1 MVWLKR
7 SLLMIKA
14 KKVKHNMKGE
24 PVTDKIF
31 GSLVLTSQMQAVR
44 LDRWFLTVPYN
55 VYSKPIVERK

>member
-1 MVWLKR
+1 
-7 SLLMIKA
+7 MIKA

>member
-1 MVWLKR
+1 
-7 SLLMIKA
+7 MIKA

-24 PVTDKIF
+24 PVTDKIFGSLGLF